1 MERHRLT
8 LICRFVAIILSA
20 ITLFLLS
27 TFPGWHEEID
37 ENGSDTEV
45 KPFPSRQ
52 TSLLAASCQ
61 GFASG
66 FTLISA
72 TWQHVATVG
81 ASSAIQALANG
92 AVLTTVGT
100 TAMAL
105 GWPAVALGT
114 VVFVGLV
121 VMILSINL
129 LDRLGEDL

>member
-1 MERHRLT
+1 M
-8 LICRFVAIILSA
+8 
-20 ITLFLLS
+20 
-27 TFPGWHEEID
+27 
-37 ENGSDTEV
+37 EV

-81 ASSAIQALANG
+81 ASSGIQALANG
-92 AVLTTVGT
+92 AVSTTVGT

-105 GWPAVALGT
+105 GWTAVALGS
-114 VVFVGLV
+114 VALVGLV
-121 VMILSINL
+121 VMILSI
-129 LDRLGEDL
+129 